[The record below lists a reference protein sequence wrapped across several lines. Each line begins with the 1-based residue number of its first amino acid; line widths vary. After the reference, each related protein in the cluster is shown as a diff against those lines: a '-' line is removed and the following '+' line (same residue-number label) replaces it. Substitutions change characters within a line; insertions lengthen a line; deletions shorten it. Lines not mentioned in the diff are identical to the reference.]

1 VSSGGTATPEER
13 RFTVEEAEAM
23 LPDLRAALGRMREAR
38 QVILRSAE
46 RVQDAVTGNG
56 GGPEGREYA
65 DAVELLKSEVE
76 RLSAEGLILRD
87 VESGLVD
94 FPAEREGRVVYLCW
108 RLGEERIGYWHD
120 IETGFPGRR
129 PL

>member
-1 VSSGGTATPEER
+1 VSSGGPAIPEER
-13 RFTVEEAEAM
+13 RFTLEEAEAM
-23 LPDLRAALGRMREAR
+23 LPDLRTALERMRRAR

-46 RVQDAVTGNG
+46 RVQDSVSGNG

-76 RLSAEGLILRD
+76 RLSAEGVILRD

-108 RLGEERIGYWHD
+108 RLGEERVGYWHD